1 MGMRGAVRTGT
12 GTARREAAEGRPLCE
27 TANGIPRREAVNG
40 TRAGLRAKAR
50 AALVAV
56 AGGTVL
62 VLLLSGCGGNDGGG
76 NGGDHGSGRGKNAKA
91 SEPFPQ
97 AELAKDPTR
106 IPGVGDRLQAKIPKN
121 AAQVVAVEGKGKD
134 SADATVRLYSK
145 HGKKWREDHSW
156 AAHNGKKG
164 WTHNHHE
171 GDKRSPVGVFT
182 LSDAGGVLPE
192 PDAKLPYTQTSA
204 FTPPSY
210 WPKKTRHDFD
220 HVIAID
226 YNRVKGTSPLDPTRP
241 QGKAK
246 GGSIWLHMDHGSG
259 TSGCVSL
266 SKSGMR
272 TLLRTL
278 DPKQH
283 PVVVMGDKASLK
295 R

>member
-1 MGMRGAVRTGT
+1 MGMRGAGRTSTGT
-12 GTARREAAEGRPLCE
+12 SWQRAAADGSRRVSAPRAGGRPR
-27 TANGIPRREAVNG
+27 G
-40 TRAGLRAKAR
+40 K
-50 AALVAV
+50 AALVAA
-56 AGGTVL
+56 AGGTAL
-62 VLLLSGCGGNDGGG
+62 ALLLSGCGGGS
-76 NGGDHGSGRGKNAKA
+76 GGDQGTGSAKKEKRSA
-91 SEPFPQ
+91 PSPQ

-106 IPGVGDRLQAKIPKN
+106 IPRVGDRLQAKIPGN
-121 AAQVVAVEGKGKD
+121 ATQVVAVEGKDKD
-134 SADATVRLYSK
+134 SADATVRLYSR
-145 HGKKWREDHSW
+145 HGKKWREERSW

-164 WTHNHHE
+164 WTPSHHQ

-192 PDAKLPYTQTSA
+192 RDAKLPYTQTSA

-226 YNRVKGTSPLDPTRP
+226 YNRVKGTSPLDPARP
-241 QGKAK
+241 QGQAK

-266 SKSGMR
+266 SKSGMQ

-278 DPKQH
+278 DPDKH